1 MPEFRYRAVTAA
13 AQTIDGRMEAVD
25 RATIVDRLHHLGH
38 TPLRIEELGP
48 SRVGSI
54 FTMELLPTRR
64 LGASFLSLVSSQL
77 ATLLKAGLV
86 LDDALGILEELVENE
101 REKASIRTL
110 IEAISSG
117 KTLAEALAAQKR
129 IFPDYFVNLVRAGEA
144 CGNLD
149 LVFDRIAEFIAR
161 RQAAREHVKSAMLYP
176 IIVAIACC
184 VSITILLVVVVP
196 QFQPLF
202 EQSAKTDTL
211 PLSTQWLMALSNG
224 LRGYWWLGLMIV
236 TGAVL
241 TGHWQVKS
249 PKSRLRWQRRIL
261 NVPLVGALV
270 QKIEVARFSRTL
282 GTLLKSEVP
291 LLTALAITRDS
302 TENIVFTEAIDKV
315 IERAKTGKGLA
326 EPLRATQVFPPLAV
340 HLVRIGEESGRH
352 DEMLT
357 KIADI
362 FETETRRTIDRLLT
376 LMAPT
381 VTIVLG
387 VIVAGVV
394 VSMLSALLS
403 VYDLAM

>member
-1 MPEFRYRAVTAA
+1 M
-13 AQTIDGRMEAVD
+13 
-25 RATIVDRLHHLGH
+25 
-38 TPLRIEELGP
+38 
-48 SRVGSI
+48 
-54 FTMELLPTRR
+54 
-64 LGASFLSLVSSQL
+64 SSQL

-144 CGNLD
+144 GGNLD

-302 TENIVFTEAIDKV
+302 TENIVSGIRPITAV
-315 IERAKTGKGLA
+315 IGKGRVGEFGA
-326 EPLRATQVFPPLAV
+326 GATDPGRSVVRAPAWAYPSRDRSDGCRA
-340 HLVRIGEESGRH
+340 
-352 DEMLT
+352 
-357 KIADI
+357 AP
-362 FETETRRTIDRLLT
+362 RLL
-376 LMAPT
+376 AQ
-381 VTIVLG
+381 VL
-387 VIVAGVV
+387 AR
-394 VSMLSALLS
+394 SRRLR
-403 VYDLAM
+403 DR